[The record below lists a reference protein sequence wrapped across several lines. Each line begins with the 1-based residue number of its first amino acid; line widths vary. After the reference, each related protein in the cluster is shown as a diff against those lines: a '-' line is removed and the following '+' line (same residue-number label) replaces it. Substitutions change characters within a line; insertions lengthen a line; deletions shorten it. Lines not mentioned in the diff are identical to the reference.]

1 MNSIDAQPV
10 PLGGTRVPDSMGGS
24 SCPPWQELAEQQPQ
38 QPGGF
43 GQACDMVLSLRE
55 QVGVMKKQVS
65 NLAVPMKVYI
75 YSSVPGSR
83 AEIESALD
91 VVDATATAIGSAAK
105 VAAEAAA
112 ADFCLPEDVKA
123 EAFKV
128 LGAVRSDTAQQAA
141 DCRALCLVTADT
153 SDSDAAKRQQPAHQP
168 AKERPE
174 FAKEHYGDFN
184 LQLGPITRKLFAA
197 QTKLLA
203 LIKAIKKQRAANSC
217 SGAGPCNVRIDQKKA
232 PEKAAASNQGHLSSS
247 RITRTDMCSAHER
260 QKASGK
266 PFRAFSLFGNLF
278 NEILK
283 TAIMKS
289 LKIGGR
295 LQTEGANG
303 EGQLPS
309 SVLIAKARRT
319 IELWCPVGSR
329 NSDGFSL

>member
-1 MNSIDAQPV
+1 MASSHVKTMNSIDAQPV

-75 YSSVPGSR
+75 YSSGAYHSPSSSPSPSALEYLSRLECLPGSR

-203 LIKAIKKQRAANSC
+203 LIKAIKKQRAAN
-217 SGAGPCNVRIDQKKA
+217 V
-232 PEKAAASNQGHLSSS
+232 
-247 RITRTDMCSAHER
+247 
-260 QKASGK
+260 
-266 PFRAFSLFGNLF
+266 SL
-278 NEILK
+278 E
-283 TAIMKS
+283 
-289 LKIGGR
+289 
-295 LQTEGANG
+295 E
-303 EGQLPS
+303 
-309 SVLIAKARRT
+309 
-319 IELWCPVGSR
+319 EL
-329 NSDGFSL
+329 NN